1 MARSLYLL
9 NSTGDLMMNKK
20 MIGLMVGLWI
30 GFMFSHISYADD
42 YGMKQTK
49 ESQNESQYTCDS
61 PNGYACEAN

>member
-1 MARSLYLL
+1 
-9 NSTGDLMMNKK
+9 MMNKK